1 MTDRIK
7 NLARYRMEDRMLF
20 IGMPL
25 LVANIALAIW
35 GSGYRHLHPAG
46 VLAYLP
52 AILFALLGVAFI
64 VIFGLYLSEE
74 QDEFQRAIWVQALLW
89 GIGATLTVITFWG
102 SLVEFELVKDLKLM
116 FVFPL
121 FMLIT
126 CIARLV
132 LKLRY
137 R

>member
-1 MTDRIK
+1 
-7 NLARYRMEDRMLF
+7 MEDRMLF
-20 IGMPL
+20 ILLPL
-25 LVANIALAIW
+25 IVANIALAIW
-35 GSGYRHLHPAG
+35 GSGDRHLYPAG
-46 VLAYLP
+46 VLAYFP

-64 VIFGLYLSEE
+64 VIFGLYLKEE
-74 QDEFQRAIWVQALLW
+74 QDEFQRDLWVQALLW

-102 SLVEFELVKDLKLM
+102 SLAEFELAKSLKLT

-126 CIARLV
+126 AIARLV

>member
-1 MTDRIK
+1 MQDRIK
-7 NLARYRMEDRMLF
+7 NPARDRMEDRMLF

-25 LVANIALAIW
+25 LVANIAMAIS
-35 GSGYRHLHPAG
+35 GFGYRHLHAAG
-46 VLAYLP
+46 AYLP
-52 AILFALLGVAFI
+52 AILFALLGVGYI

-74 QDEFQRAIWVQALLW
+74 QDEFQRAIWVKSLLW

-102 SLVEFELVKDLKLM
+102 SLEEFELVKGLKLM

-121 FMLIT
+121 FGLLTI
-126 CIARLV
+126 IARLV

>member
-1 MTDRIK
+1 MCDRIK
-7 NLARYRMEDRMLF
+7 NPARDHMEDRVLF
-20 IGMPL
+20 FMMPL
-25 LVANIALAIW
+25 LVANIAMAIW
-35 GSGYRHLHPAG
+35 GIGYRHLTG
-46 VLAYLP
+46 VLAYVP
-52 AILFALLGVAFI
+52 AILLALLGVAFI
-64 VIFGLYLSEE
+64 VIFGLYLKEE
-74 QDEFQRAIWVQALLW
+74 QDEFERAVWVQAMLW

-102 SLVEFELVKDLKLM
+102 SLAEFELAKGLKLM
-116 FVFPL
+116 FVFPM

>member
-1 MTDRIK
+1 
-7 NLARYRMEDRMLF
+7 MEDRMLF

-35 GSGYRHLHPAG
+35 GIGYRHLHAAG
-46 VLAYLP
+46 AYLP

-64 VIFGLYLSEE
+64 VIFGLYLKEE
-74 QDEFQRAIWVQALLW
+74 QDEFQRDLWVQALLW
-89 GIGATLTVITFWG
+89 GIGATLTVITLWG
-102 SLVEFELVKDLKLM
+102 SLVEFELAKGLKLM

-132 LKLRY
+132 LRLRY

>member
-1 MTDRIK
+1 MCDRIK
-7 NLARYRMEDRMLF
+7 NPARDHFEDRLLF
-20 IGMPL
+20 ILMPL
-25 LVANIALAIW
+25 IVANIALEIS
-35 GSGYRHLHPAG
+35 GFGYRHLHAAG
-46 VLAYLP
+46 AYLP
-52 AILFALLGVAFI
+52 AILFALLGIAFI
-64 VIFGLYLSEE
+64 VIFGLYLKEE
-74 QDEFQRAIWVQALLW
+74 QDEFQRDLWVQALLW

-102 SLVEFELVKDLKLM
+102 SLVEFELAKGLKLM

-126 CIARLV
+126 VIARLV

>member
-1 MTDRIK
+1 
-7 NLARYRMEDRMLF
+7 MEDRMLF
-20 IGMPL
+20 ILLPL
-25 LVANIALAIW
+25 IVANIALAIW
-35 GSGYRHLHPAG
+35 GSGYRHLYPAG
-46 VLAYLP
+46 LLAYFP

-64 VIFGLYLSEE
+64 VIFGLYLKEE
-74 QDEFQRAIWVQALLW
+74 QDEFQRAVWVQSLLW

-102 SLVEFELVKDLKLM
+102 SLAEFELAKDLKLT

-132 LKLRY
+132 LMLRY

>member
-1 MTDRIK
+1 MTERIK
-7 NLARYRMEDRMLF
+7 NPARDHMEDRMLF

-25 LVANIALAIW
+25 LVANIAMASW
-35 GSGYRHLHPAG
+35 GFGYGHLTGA
-46 VLAYLP
+46 LAYLP

-64 VIFGLYLSEE
+64 VIFGLYLKEE
-74 QDEFQRAIWVQALLW
+74 QDEFQRAIWVQSLLW
-89 GIGATLTVITFWG
+89 GIGATLTIITFWG
-102 SLVEFELVKDLKLM
+102 SLVEFELVKGLKLM

-126 CIARLV
+126 CVARLV
-132 LKLRY
+132 LRMRY

>member
-1 MTDRIK
+1 
-7 NLARYRMEDRMLF
+7 MEDRILF

-25 LVANIALAIW
+25 LVANIVMAIW
-35 GSGYRHLHPAG
+35 GIGYRHLPTG
-46 VLAYLP
+46 VPAYLP
-52 AILFALLGVAFI
+52 AILFALMGVAFI
-64 VIFGLYLSEE
+64 VIFGLYLKEE
-74 QDEFQRAIWVQALLW
+74 QDEFERAVWVQALLW
-89 GIGATLTVITFWG
+89 GIGATLTLITFWG
-102 SLVEFELVKDLKLM
+102 ALAEFDLVKGLKSL

>member
-7 NLARYRMEDRMLF
+7 NPARDHLEDRMLF

-25 LVANIALAIW
+25 LVANIAMAFW
-35 GSGYRHLHPAG
+35 GFGYGHLTG

-64 VIFGLYLSEE
+64 VIFGLYLKEE
-74 QDEFQRAIWVQALLW
+74 QDEFERAVWVQALLW
-89 GIGATLTVITFWG
+89 GIGATLTAITFWG
-102 SLVEFELVKDLKLM
+102 SLAEFGLAKGLKLM
-116 FVFPL
+116 FVFPM
-121 FMLIT
+121 FMGIT
-126 CIARLV
+126 VVARLV

>member
-1 MTDRIK
+1 
-7 NLARYRMEDRMLF
+7 MEDRMLF

-35 GSGYRHLHPAG
+35 GIDYLHLHPAG
-46 VLAYLP
+46 AYLP

-64 VIFGLYLSEE
+64 VIFGLYLKEE
-74 QDEFQRAIWVQALLW
+74 QDEFQRDLWVQALLW
-89 GIGATLTVITFWG
+89 GIGATLTVITLWG
-102 SLVEFELVKDLKLM
+102 SLVEFELAKGLKLM

>member
-1 MTDRIK
+1 MCDRIK
-7 NLARYRMEDRMLF
+7 NPARDHMEDRVLF

-25 LVANIALAIW
+25 MVANIAMAFW
-35 GSGYRHLHPAG
+35 GFGSGHLKG
-46 VLAYLP
+46 VWVYLP

-64 VIFGLYLSEE
+64 VIFGLYLKEE
-74 QDEFQRAIWVQALLW
+74 QDEFERAVWVQALLW

-126 CIARLV
+126 CIARFV

>member
-1 MTDRIK
+1 
-7 NLARYRMEDRMLF
+7 MEDRMLF

-25 LVANIALAIW
+25 LVANIAMAIW
-35 GSGYRHLHPAG
+35 GIRYRHLHAAG
-46 VLAYLP
+46 AYLP
-52 AILFALLGVAFI
+52 AILFALMGVAFI
-64 VIFGLYLSEE
+64 VIFGLYLKEE
-74 QDEFQRAIWVQALLW
+74 HDEFERAVWVQALLW
-89 GIGATLTVITFWG
+89 GIGATLTVITLWG
-102 SLVEFELVKDLKLM
+102 SLVEFELAKGLKLM

-132 LKLRY
+132 LRLRY

>member
-1 MTDRIK
+1 
-7 NLARYRMEDRMLF
+7 MEDRMLF

-25 LVANIALAIW
+25 MVANIAMASW
-35 GSGYRHLHPAG
+35 GFGYGHLTG

-64 VIFGLYLSEE
+64 VIFGLYLKEE
-74 QDEFQRAIWVQALLW
+74 QDEFERALWVQSLLW
-89 GIGATLTVITFWG
+89 GIGATLTIITFWG
-102 SLVEFELVKDLKLM
+102 SLVEFELAKGLKLM

-126 CIARLV
+126 VVARLV

>member
-1 MTDRIK
+1 MSDRIK
-7 NLARYRMEDRMLF
+7 NLARYRMEDRVLF

-25 LVANIALAIW
+25 IAANIAMAIW
-35 GSGYRHLHPAG
+35 GFGYRHLTG
-46 VLAYLP
+46 VPAYLP
-52 AILFALLGVAFI
+52 AILVALPGVAFI
-64 VIFGLYLSEE
+64 VIFGFYLKEE

-89 GIGATLTVITFWG
+89 GIGATLTVITFWA
-102 SLVEFELVKDLKLM
+102 SLVEFELAKGLKLM

-121 FMLIT
+121 FWLIT

-132 LKLRY
+132 LRLRY